1 MKAPVLHGRRAMTY
15 EDVPDPVAGESEV
28 VVEVGYCG
36 ICGSD
41 LHLYDS
47 EMAGGGI
54 VLGHE
59 FGGTIV
65 EIGKSVTGW
74 EVGDRVV
81 GAPMKPCM
89 NCPFCVRG
97 EYDLC
102 YQHYRLDAARA
113 GTPPAGGAS
122 LGAGGYAPFARIG
135 AARLMRVPDGLDEQQ
150 AASVEPAAVGVHA
163 VRLSGVK
170 LGDRVAIL
178 GAGPIGLFTLQC
190 ALAAGASR
198 VVVAEPSPGR
208 AGLATSLG
216 ADAVFNPREVTDL
229 AGAFAERLDGAPDV
243 AFDAAGVPATLQQ
256 AVDVVKLGGSVMMVG
271 VSFDAAPVRPS
282 VWVTKRVTVR
292 AAFAYSRGD
301 YETTIAMLE
310 RGSLRTEQVITSIV
324 PGSQTPE
331 VFEQLLGPNS
341 EVKVLVDPRATR

>member
-1 MKAPVLHGRRAMTY
+1 MKAPVLHGRRQMTF
-15 EDVPDPVAGESEV
+15 EDVPEPVAGDSEV

-54 VLGHE
+54 VMGHE
-59 FGGTIV
+59 FGGAIV
-65 EIGKSVTGW
+65 EIGKDVTGW

-81 GAPMKPCM
+81 GAPMRPCM
-89 NCPFCVRG
+89 NCAFCVRG
-97 EYDLC
+97 EFDLC

-113 GTPPAGGAS
+113 GVAPAGGAS
-122 LGAGGYAPFARIG
+122 LGAGGYAPFAKIG
-135 AARLMRVPDGLDEQQ
+135 AARLMRIPDALDEQQ
-150 AASVEPAAVGVHA
+150 AAAIEPAAVGVHA
-163 VRLSGVK
+163 VRLSGQK
-170 LGDRVAIL
+170 IGDRVAIL

-190 ALAAGASR
+190 AIAAGARR

-208 AGLATSLG
+208 AELAKSLG
-216 ADAVFNPREVTDL
+216 ADAVFNPREAGDL
-229 AGAFAERLDGAPDV
+229 AGAFASHLGGPPDV

-256 AVDVVKLGGSVMMVG
+256 AVDVVKPGGSVMMVG

-292 AAFAYSRGD
+292 AAFAYSRAD

-310 RGSLRTEQVITSIV
+310 RGSLKAGPVITSIV
-324 PGSQTPE
+324 AGAETPAA
-331 VFEQLLGPNS
+331 FERLLSPNS
-341 EVKVLVDPRATR
+341 DVKVLVDPRR